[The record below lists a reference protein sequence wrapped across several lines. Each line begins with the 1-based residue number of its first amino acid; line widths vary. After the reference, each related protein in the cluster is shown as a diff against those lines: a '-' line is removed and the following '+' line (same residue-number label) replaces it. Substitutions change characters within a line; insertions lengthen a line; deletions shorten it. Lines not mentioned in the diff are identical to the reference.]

1 MFVFEYKIVY
11 GGFFMK
17 LDKRRPK
24 HPMFVTTLTTA
35 AILGAAATNVD
46 AQEINTP
53 VVDDNLQQVTP
64 PAAELT
70 QNEVTLTADE
80 KVDDT
85 KTNQVADDS
94 VKQPDQTTQET
105 PSSETTIKT
114 DSSKTSDSSQ
124 SIQSSSESKA
134 PKVENKVNEKQVTKT
149 PTTKATPNQP
159 SQQAKAMNSNS
170 TIFNDSYLKDLGI
183 DLNDDAL
190 KLATLFHIFAK
201 EVSLGA
207 DTNGNIATALLNA
220 TVDFGTRKD
229 SVNITAGDIDYI
241 QQLATN
247 LKDSSFRNEKGN
259 HVVLGEDVDYQENDG
274 KVFINGVG
282 MTHLKPGE
290 VKKDADGKVYIDF
303 DEVFKNLTAK
313 SEEFYGKQET
323 TGVIKD
329 FSDMNNKV
337 IDVSQITDNKII
349 YVDLD
354 FKELNAEQPLN
365 IKGLS
370 KDPNGPMVV
379 INVKGDNKASET
391 KEIRTQVKLYYGDDK
406 ESINAS
412 EGHKYANHIL
422 WNFGQGTEEYKVNCG
437 YLMGSILAPNA
448 TFIADVNVDGNIIAN
463 KVMIEHGES
472 HRWDLHYDVTKEGD
486 DDAKDEGDKKEDE
499 EPSGGESTPPST
511 DDKPGSDDKP
521 SGDNN
526 PGDTPGDKDQP
537 GSDSGDGD
545 DKGDTSGGDEDD
557 DDAGQD
563 SSDNGNNQE
572 TTDEETN
579 QEQENESDNT
589 DNTQSQQTQH
599 QSVQATPNNPKQV
612 GIQTSRSQPR
622 SNQGLQQQV
631 QSNKKEQIG
640 NTLPNTGEV
649 EQAGIG
655 RIFGILLGIA
665 TFLFVKKKNK
675 RDDEDENE

>member
-46 AQEINTP
+46 AEEINTP

-124 SIQSSSESKA
+124 STQSSSESKA
-134 PKVENKVNEKQVTKT
+134 PKVENKGDEKQVTKT
-149 PTTKATPNQP
+149 PTIKATPDQP
-159 SQQAKAMNSNS
+159 SQQAKVMNPNS
-170 TIFNDSYLKDLGI
+170 TVFSDSYLKDLGI

-201 EVSLGA
+201 EVNLGA

-220 TVDFGTRKD
+220 TVDFGTRHD

-241 QQLATN
+241 QQLTTN
-247 LKDSSFRNEKGN
+247 LKDCSFRNEKGN

-303 DEVFKNLTAK
+303 DEVFKNLTSK
-313 SEEFYGKQET
+313 SEEFYGKSET

-337 IDVSQITDNKII
+337 IDVSGVSDNEII
-349 YVDLD
+349 YVDVD
-354 FKELNAEQPLN
+354 FKDLNAAQPLN

-379 INVKGDNKASET
+379 INVKGDSNSSGV
-391 KEIRTQVKLYYGDDK
+391 KEIQTQVKLYYGDDK
-406 ESINAS
+406 DSINAS
-412 EGHKYANHIL
+412 ESHKYANHIL
-422 WNFGQGTEEYKVNCG
+422 WNFGKGADEYKVSCG
-437 YLMGSILAPNA
+437 YLMGSVLAPNS

-472 HRWDLHYDVTKEGD
+472 HRWDLHYNVTKEGD

-526 PGDTPGDKDQP
+526 PGETPGNKDEQ
-537 GSDSGDGD
+537 GSDSGDGN
-545 DKGDTSGGDEDD
+545 DKSDTSGGDEDD

-563 SSDNGNNQE
+563 SSDNGNDQE
-572 TTDEETN
+572 AKDEEKIPDKTTDDTK
-579 QEQENESDNT
+579 
-589 DNTQSQQTQH
+589 SQQTKH
-599 QSVQATPNNPKQV
+599 QSVQATSNNPKQV
-612 GIQTSRSQPR
+612 GIQATSNQSG
-622 SNQGLQQQV
+622 SNQGIHRQV
-631 QSNKKEQIG
+631 QSQNQVG
-640 NTLPNTGEV
+640 NNLPNTGEV
-649 EQAGIG
+649 KEAGIG
-655 RIFGILLGIA
+655 RVFGILLGIA